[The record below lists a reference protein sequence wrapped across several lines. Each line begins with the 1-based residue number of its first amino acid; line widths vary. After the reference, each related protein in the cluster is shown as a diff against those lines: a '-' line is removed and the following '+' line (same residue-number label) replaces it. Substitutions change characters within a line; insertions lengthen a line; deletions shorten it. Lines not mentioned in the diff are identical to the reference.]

1 MARGP
6 YQGTFQPN
14 LRPTVVHGPDAIVY
28 INGES
33 DIIGCPSCR
42 KKFDLNAYITNVTVD
57 LNTESPPGSASI
69 SLAIPRHAVD
79 DFYFEGKALIT
90 PMMEVEIFAK
100 GYYLVE
106 GVPQYYPIFWGL
118 VTEVGNSY
126 SGGEH
131 TVSIQCND
139 ILKWWELCKM
149 NINPAFTGS
158 AGQEGRSIF
167 GNVFFGM
174 NPFDVIWSCAQQAFG
189 DVVVGS
195 GSLVS
200 LVKENGGQKQVFTEA
215 LQDIMM
221 YWEQRFART
230 RSNLLLYG
238 TNGVAVRGDS
248 LYEAWNVKKKGAFKK
263 PFASA
268 AVRKAN
274 GGKDSGQMVFDPTD
288 PSVVAFR
295 TQFSQAGQVNFWSSE
310 FQTKLELANAAKEA
324 IGYEFFMDV
333 TGDLVFKPPFYNLD
347 ILSNKP
353 VSWIQDID
361 IIDWDFSE
369 SEAEV
374 VTQLTM
380 QGSFGG
386 NVDYGFPE
394 DITPFTSVTDYHLL
408 RKYGW
413 RTHTVNSEFM
423 GDTLL
428 MFYHGMDIL
437 DRINSK
443 RHRASVTVPMRPE
456 LRLGFPMYVAPLDQ
470 IWYLQGIS
478 HNIAFGGRATTT
490 LTLTARREKFF
501 APRGIGEIRF
511 VKYTGPA
518 KDQAKPAKP
527 DPKAKDAKDGKQK
540 APPVPDPI
548 LPFKYSSRQLSQ
560 YVNFKVN
567 LGANAQMPAT
577 TKDIVAS
584 VEGFKGVSGENPYAP
599 LILRHPKT
607 GRAVGY
613 PNVNM
618 IYTRPFAPPKDQLS
632 ATAGQKPPGANT
644 FQNKAAAQKAKE
656 ATEALRDALAKKVT
670 YSTVDEA
677 RDTLLNN
684 RYQYGL
690 NSAGVFVYVW
700 DRDQLFGEVAFPIAK
715 NIQLQKDGQDVKEK
729 LVTAKD
735 PKAAAMIRPVSD
747 ERGFE
752 VVGHFRYG
760 RGLALRDG
768 RLVYNPN
775 QKNQAASIGLQT
787 ALAGD
792 LFSSLTAQS
801 QGITSLTSVY
811 ANPIDAITRL
821 APDGSDLQTAG
832 IRNEPTAGQYANAY
846 IPVAKDGVAPD
857 GSNFVDAAPLG
868 SPEQKGQIESVE
880 ASQLS
885 RALTI
890 AELNVT
896 HDAGAQDTQCGCL
909 AGRRDLAFISQGY
922 QLKPINA
929 TTMGASGVASADGV
943 LPSGGT
949 QIGGNALI
957 IGSTAAGEPITD
969 ELYRSALGGAN
980 VLTRIDSFLFDLYK
994 ALDEPHQQL
1003 EASLRGEMLDV
1014 TFPTQ
1019 EEIFFGKPGSPESE
1033 LTPPFSAA
1041 SRFGV
1046 GDPKAIAAQANSAKS
1061 DLKKTWTEFGD
1072 NLKKNTEKTKL
1083 QGEIDMAQKDLQGV
1097 NAQIAELEKQKK
1109 AVDSG
1114 AAKVVNFSNKSLQQQ
1129 IDDLKKESAKLQ
1141 QEIKDKNLQLQQLG

>member
-1 MARGP
+1 MPRGP
-6 YQGTFQPN
+6 FQGTFQPN
-14 LRPTVVHGPDAIVY
+14 LRPTVVTGPDAIVY

-33 DIIGCPSCR
+33 DVIGCPSCR
-42 KKFDLNAYITNVTVD
+42 KKFDLNSFVTSITVD
-57 LNTESPPGSASI
+57 LNVDSPPGSASI
-69 SLAIPRHAVD
+69 ALSIPRHAVD
-79 DFYFEGKALIT
+79 DFYFEGNALIT

-131 TVSIQCND
+131 TVSISCSD

-149 NINPAFTGS
+149 NINPAFTAS
-158 AGQEGRSIF
+158 AGQQGRSIF

-215 LQDIMM
+215 LGDIMA
-221 YWEQRFART
+221 YWESRFSRT
-230 RSNLLLYG
+230 RGNLLLYG
-238 TNGVAVRGDS
+238 TNGIAVRGDS
-248 LYEAWNVKKKGAFKK
+248 LFEAWNVQKKGKFKE

-333 TGDLVFKPPFYNLD
+333 TGDLVFKPPFFNLD

-353 VSWIQDID
+353 ISWIQDID
-361 IIDWDFSE
+361 VIDWDFSE

-443 RHRASVTVPMRPE
+443 RHRGSVTIPMRPE
-456 LRLGFPMYVAPLDQ
+456 LRLGFPIYVAPLDQ
-470 IWYLQGIS
+470 VWYVTGIS
-478 HNIAFGGRATTT
+478 HNCAFGSRATTT
-490 LTLTARREKFF
+490 LTLTAKRQKFF
-501 APRGIGEIRF
+501 APRGIGTIRLK
-511 VKYTGPA
+511 KYNGPA
-518 KDQAKPAKP
+518 AAAVKSAKP

-540 APPVPDPI
+540 AEPVPDPI
-548 LPFKYSSRQLSQ
+548 LPFKYTARQISK
-560 YVNFKVN
+560 YAEFKVN
-567 LGANAQMPAT
+567 LGEGATLPAS
-577 TKDIVAS
+577 IS
-584 VEGFKGVSGENPYAP
+584 QIESSGKSSGYGSTNPYAP

-618 IYTRPFAPPKDQLS
+618 IYTRPFAPPKEEL
-632 ATAGQKPPGANT
+632 AKAGGQKPAGQAK
-644 FQNKAAAQKAKE
+644 FQDKNAEKKLKDNLDG
-656 ATEALRDALAKKVT
+656 LRDRLAKKNA
-670 YSTVDEA
+670 YSTVDAA

-690 NSAGVFVYVW
+690 NSAGVFVYVY
-700 DRDQLFGEVAFPIAK
+700 DMDQIFGEVTFVPAK
-715 NIQLQKDGQDVKEK
+715 NIGVQYQGADVAVK
-729 LVTAKD
+729 LIEGKD
-735 PKAAAMIRPVSD
+735 PKTTGMVRPVSD

-760 RGLALRDG
+760 RGLAIRDG

-775 QKNQAASIGLQT
+775 QKNQAASVGIQT

-792 LFSSLTAQS
+792 LFSTLTAQS
-801 QGITSLTSVY
+801 QGLTSLTSIY

-832 IRNEPTAGQYANAY
+832 TQNEPTAGQFANAY
-846 IPVAKDGVAPD
+846 IPVSKDGVAPD
-857 GSNFVDAAPLG
+857 GSKFADTAPLG
-868 SPEQKGQIESVE
+868 SAEQKGQIASVE

-890 AELNVT
+890 AELNVIKK
-896 HDAGAQDTQCGCL
+896 GGSQDTQCGCL
-909 AGRRDLAFISQGY
+909 AGRADLAFMNQGY
-922 QLKPINA
+922 QLKPLNVN
-929 TTMGASGVASADGV
+929 TMGGVAPATGT
-943 LPSGGT
+943 LPGK
-949 QIGGNALI
+949 QIGGNTDIQNASGDL
-957 IGSTAAGEPITD
+957 AGPVTD
-969 ELYRSALGGAN
+969 EQYRSALGGAN
-980 VLTRIDSFLFDLYK
+980 VLTKIDSFLFDLYK
-994 ALDEPHQQL
+994 ALDQPHQEL
-1003 EASLRGEMLDV
+1003 EAALRGETLNIA
-1014 TFPTQ
+1014 FPTT
-1019 EEIFFGKPGSPESE
+1019 EEMRFGKPGSTTSE
-1033 LTPPFSAA
+1033 LSPPFNPANRLA
-1041 SRFGV
+1041 V
-1046 GDPKAIAAQANSAKS
+1046 GDPAAIAAQANSAKA
-1061 DLKKTWTEFGD
+1061 DLKKTWSDFGK
-1072 NLKKNTEKTKL
+1072 NLKKNTDKAQL
-1083 QGEIDMAQKDLQGV
+1083 QGEINLASKQLGEV
-1097 NAQIAELEKQKK
+1097 NAKIQALQKQQ
-1109 AVDSG
+1109 ASVDAG
-1114 AAKVVNFSNKSLQQQ
+1114 NAKIVDFTGKSIQQQ
-1129 IDDLKKESAKLQ
+1129 IEEAQKEAAKLQ
-1141 QEIKDKNLQLQQLG
+1141 QEIKNKTLQLQQLG